1 MRLTKEEFCTAVDKF
16 EQMCKEEHDL
26 LTALGTGPEWKPAL
40 WISTYYDFL
49 NDMCD
54 FNPEHETIEYGND
67 LDYYCFEL
75 DFGHKWEPGMITID
89 DEDIPCRNAEE
100 LWNLITRKSA
110 E

>member
-16 EQMCKEEHDL
+16 EQMCKEEQDL
-26 LTALGTGPEWKPAL
+26 LTALDTGPEWKPGL
-40 WISTYYDFL
+40 WIITYYDFL

-75 DFGHKWEPGMITID
+75 DFGHKWKPGMITID

-100 LWNLITRKSA
+100 LWNLITRESA